1 MDLRVATSEDVKTLI
16 RIDHVARI
24 NPERS
29 AFIAKAVADG
39 SCLVAVVDG
48 DVVGYGVL
56 EYSFFGNGF
65 ISMLYVDEEKR
76 RTGIGSIL
84 LTALMH
90 RCGTAK
96 LFTSTNQSNRAM
108 QSLLLIQGFKPS
120 GIIHNLDAG
129 DPELVYFKSQKNG
142 AA

>member
-1 MDLRVATSEDVKTLI
+1 MI

-76 RTGIGSIL
+76 RTGIGSTL

-90 RCGTAK
+90 RCATAK

-129 DPELVYFKSQKNG
+129 DPELVYFKSQKDS

>member
-1 MDLRVATSEDVKTLI
+1 MDLRVAASEDVKTLI
-16 RIDHVARI
+16 RLDHVAKT

-39 SCLVAVVDG
+39 SCLVAIVDEV
-48 DVVGYGVL
+48 VVGYGVL

-65 ISMLYVDEEKR
+65 ISMLYVDEENR
-76 RTGIGSIL
+76 RMGIGSAL
-84 LTALMH
+84 LTALIH
-90 RCGTAK
+90 RCTTAK
-96 LFTSTNQSNRAM
+96 LFTSTNQSNLAM
-108 QSLLLIQGFKPS
+108 QSLLLVQGFEPS

-129 DPELVYFKSQKNG
+129 DPELVYFRSQKDG